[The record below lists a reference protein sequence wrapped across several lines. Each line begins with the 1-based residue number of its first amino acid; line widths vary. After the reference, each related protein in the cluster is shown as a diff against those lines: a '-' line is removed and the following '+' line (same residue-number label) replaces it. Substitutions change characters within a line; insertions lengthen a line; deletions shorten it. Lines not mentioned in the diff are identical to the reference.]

1 VQQGCTKLLCDLL
14 VCPDIMIIKLC
25 LYGLKNIL
33 KAGESEKNRGDV
45 NYYRQLI
52 DAAEGVKKIKN
63 LLKHER
69 NEIYDKALNILETYW
84 DVEDDEKTQ
93 KPPR

>member
-1 VQQGCTKLLCDLL
+1 
-14 VCPDIMIIKLC
+14 MIIKLC

-69 NEIYDKALNILETYW
+69 NEIYDKPLNILETYW